1 MTDTISDFKSNTSL
15 NEVHNPF
22 DYAYNSIAKNILDTG
37 ETRQDRT
44 GVGTISVFGRMLR
57 FDLRQGFP
65 LLTTKK
71 VPFKSVLSELLW
83 FLEGSGDER
92 RLAEIHYGK
101 NRSELEGKTTIWTE
115 NAEAP
120 YWKPKAKF
128 EGDLGRP
135 YGVQYRSW
143 RSADDKFTSH
153 RHLSD
158 LVIKTDQVKNLIEGI
173 KKDPYSRRHIVSAWN
188 PGEIDQMALPPCH
201 KDYQVVVNTS
211 GELSLHFS
219 MRSVD
224 WFLGASFNIASY
236 ALLTTMIAQVCDLTP
251 GDLIMSTGDT
261 HIYLNH
267 LDQINEQLTRSSYA
281 PPKVVIDPSIKDID
295 DFKMEHF
302 TLVDYQSHGPLRA
315 PMAV

>member
-101 NRSELEGKTTIWTE
+101 DRSELEGKTTIWTE

-120 YWKPKAKF
+120 YWKPKAQF
-128 EGDLGRP
+128 EGDLGEI
-135 YGVQYRSW
+135 YGVQW
-143 RSADDKFTSH
+143 RSFPDPYTGGKIDQIAEVIES
-153 RHLSD
+153 
-158 LVIKTDQVKNLIEGI
+158 IKTD
-173 KKDPYSRRHIVSAWN
+173 PFSRRHIVEAWN
-188 PGEIDQMALPPCH
+188 PGAIKRCALPPCH
-201 KDYQVVVNTS
+201 KDFQFVVNTE
-211 GELSLHFS
+211 GELSCKFE
-219 MRSVD
+219 MR
-224 WFLGASFNIASY
+224 
-236 ALLTTMIAQVCDLTP
+236 
-251 GDLIMSTGDT
+251 
-261 HIYLNH
+261 
-267 LDQINEQLTRSSYA
+267 
-281 PPKVVIDPSIKDID
+281 
-295 DFKMEHF
+295 
-302 TLVDYQSHGPLRA
+302 
-315 PMAV
+315 